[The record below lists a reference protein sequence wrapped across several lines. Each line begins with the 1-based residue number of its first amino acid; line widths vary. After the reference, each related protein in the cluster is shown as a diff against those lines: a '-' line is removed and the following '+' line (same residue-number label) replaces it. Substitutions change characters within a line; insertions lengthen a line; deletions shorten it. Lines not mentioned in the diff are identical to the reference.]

1 MSGGDFTAHNFETS
15 SHKKYN
21 QGKDRSTGKTT
32 YTTRT
37 QAAANIFYL
46 YVITF
51 MHISKKTT
59 MIAGDKNEQR
69 TVVGEIVQPRYY
81 SQRNKKEKNRK
92 LAFFIK

>member
-1 MSGGDFTAHNFETS
+1 
-15 SHKKYN
+15 
-21 QGKDRSTGKTT
+21 
-32 YTTRT
+32 
-37 QAAANIFYL
+37 
-46 YVITF
+46 

>member
-1 MSGGDFTAHNFETS
+1 
-15 SHKKYN
+15 
-21 QGKDRSTGKTT
+21 
-32 YTTRT
+32 
-37 QAAANIFYL
+37 
-46 YVITF
+46 

-92 LAFFIK
+92 LAFFIKWNFRGKRLLPRVGEGREAMWKVCSDPSRGVGNREKLFEKRLVIFINKY